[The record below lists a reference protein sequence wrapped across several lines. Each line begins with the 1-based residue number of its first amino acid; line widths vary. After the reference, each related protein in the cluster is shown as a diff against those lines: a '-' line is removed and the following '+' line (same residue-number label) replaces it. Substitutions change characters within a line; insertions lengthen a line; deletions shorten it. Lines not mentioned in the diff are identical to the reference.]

1 MLKLGR
7 KHKTSINLHIVRKLR
22 SSFEIEIVFTHVRAL
37 KHTNAHTFMNLERH
51 IHGWY
56 FETVHVVYYHH

>member
-22 SSFEIEIVFTHVRAL
+22 SSFEIGIVFTHVHAF
-37 KHTNAHTFMNLERH
+37 KHIYTRLPT
-51 IHGWY
+51 
-56 FETVHVVYYHH
+56 

>member
-22 SSFEIEIVFTHVRAL
+22 SSFEIEIVFTHVRIFKL
-37 KHTNAHTFMNLERH
+37 LHYTLTQRRH
-51 IHGWY
+51 II
-56 FETVHVVYYHH
+56 VVVIIAQ

>member
-37 KHTNAHTFMNLERH
+37 NTQMRTHL
-51 IHGWY
+51 
-56 FETVHVVYYHH
+56 